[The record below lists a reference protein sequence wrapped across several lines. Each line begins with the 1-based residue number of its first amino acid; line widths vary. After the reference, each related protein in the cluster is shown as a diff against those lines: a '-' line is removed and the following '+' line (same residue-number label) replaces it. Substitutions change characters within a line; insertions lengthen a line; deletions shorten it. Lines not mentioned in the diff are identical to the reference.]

1 MADELTLEELRARI
15 QAAGLTIPDNR
26 LGMVRKLLS
35 DALVPVR
42 ALDSRTV
49 KTVEPAVRFT
59 PDGGTR

>member
-59 PDGGTR
+59 PDGGAR